1 MRETSLRRKAI
12 AVRERNNLRNRLDR
26 KFKRLLPGARFPHV
40 LVRYLL
46 QRFTDHRHSKPCRN
60 KGERTRGAVRFL
72 DDPRAE
78 EPTPSDAHMN
88 TNQEPSE
95 GIEAKLRQLL
105 RLKEQKLITEEQYNR
120 KRGGPGEMVGG

>member
-1 MRETSLRRKAI
+1 
-12 AVRERNNLRNRLDR
+12 
-26 KFKRLLPGARFPHV
+26 
-40 LVRYLL
+40 
-46 QRFTDHRHSKPCRN
+46 
-60 KGERTRGAVRFL
+60 
-72 DDPRAE
+72 
-78 EPTPSDAHMN
+78 MN